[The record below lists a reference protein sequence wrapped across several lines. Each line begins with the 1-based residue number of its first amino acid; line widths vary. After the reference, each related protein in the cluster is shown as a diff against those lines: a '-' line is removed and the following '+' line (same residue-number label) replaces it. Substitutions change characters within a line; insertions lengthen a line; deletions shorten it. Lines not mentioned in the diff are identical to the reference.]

1 MKLRFLAIMGVVA
14 GGLMLAGSAN
24 CASAAEVPALNPSA
38 GMADSDVTLVRHG
51 HRGHRGFHG
60 GFRGGRHHFSHRRH
74 GGVYFY
80 FGGPDY
86 YDGSYSCYRRCRI
99 YHGPRYCRNRCGW

>member
-14 GGLMLAGSAN
+14 GGLMLAGSAF
-24 CASAAEVPALNPSA
+24 CASAAEVPAVNPATGTAEA
-38 GMADSDVTLVRHG
+38 GVTLVRHG
-51 HRGHRGFHG
+51 HPGFRGY
-60 GFRGGRHHFSHRRH
+60 RGGRHHYGHRR

-99 YHGPRYCRNRCGW
+99 YHSPRYCRYRCGW